1 MPSTW
6 NIVLQFIG
14 IGGINRDGG
23 RTAADPKELSNMKVK
38 QRPSRC
44 RRRGGSAGSKTR
56 RRRLP
61 KTKPGILH
69 RQTKSTAGRSG
80 SGTAK
85 LLMMPPSPLVRA
97 IGIKRFNAQSS
108 RSTTKGHA
116 AIVIPSVRT
125 VEHGTSP
132 DQSQTAQKARNAHRP
147 RAKKKAAKGE
157 TSRPPQIRRCSK
169 KAKIL
174 ALLRRPGGASLKQL
188 QKATGWQAHSVRG
201 FLSGALK
208 KTMGLPVDSVQKSDG
223 TRCYVVTKM

>member
-1 MPSTW
+1 
-6 NIVLQFIG
+6 
-14 IGGINRDGG
+14 
-23 RTAADPKELSNMKVK
+23 MKVK

-44 RRRGGSAGSKTR
+44 RRRGGSAGSKTQ

-69 RQTKSTAGRSG
+69 RQAKSTAGRSG

-97 IGIKRFNAQSS
+97 GIKRFNAQSS
-108 RSTTKGHA
+108 HSTTKGDA
-116 AIVIPSVRT
+116 AIVIPSVRA

-132 DQSQTAQKARNAHRP
+132 DQPQTPQKARSAHQP
-147 RAKKKAAKGE
+147 KAKKKAAKSQ
-157 TSRPPQIRRCSK
+157 TSRPPQIRRGSK

-223 TRCYVVTKM
+223 TRSYVVTKM